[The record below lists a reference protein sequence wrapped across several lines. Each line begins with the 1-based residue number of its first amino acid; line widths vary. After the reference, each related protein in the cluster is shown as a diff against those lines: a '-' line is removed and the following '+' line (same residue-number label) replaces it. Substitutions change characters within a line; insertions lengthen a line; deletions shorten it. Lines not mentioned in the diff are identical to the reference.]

1 MKNRLL
7 RIGLPFALYACAI
20 LTLPSC
26 SSVDEVW
33 EPEALVEETHLGPM
47 HFKETAAPGKLNLT
61 VTQKTR
67 TRETPMERLVLVH
80 EETFADFDWD
90 SFGLVFWSVLGGI
103 ASVGL
108 YFLFAFV
115 IFDTTDNEKD

>member
-1 MKNRLL
+1 MQTRLL
-7 RIGLPFALYACAI
+7 RIGVPLALYACAV

-33 EPEALVEETHLGPM
+33 EPEPQVEVTRLEPM
-47 HFKETAAPGKLNLT
+47 RFKETAAPGKVALT

-115 IFDTTDNEKD
+115 IFDTTDDEKK